1 MTLCATSS
9 IAFAKWENA
18 NDLIRPTFEKVEAV
32 GDVLHLTTKS
42 AGEKWLISVNGSEKK
57 LLEYNSVIKILKSD
71 HVELF
76 AKHKNFLIKPYVQN
90 DKLYYALILGSD
102 ERSTGRGLKS
112 YESAFSIDKN
122 NIVASTKEECGK
134 VVGRIQLEAN
144 EENAKNS
151 VLRIVS
157 DIRKNKDLKNCKL
170 VYVHETEAS
179 RKSSNI
185 DNLATLKL
193 LGNVDVSKIEFG
205 KTTYTEDNLHIII
218 SVKGDVDKK
227 FKFRLTPNSDTL
239 LKLYEIIE
247 TKL

>member
-1 MTLCATSS
+1 MTLCVTSS

-42 AGEKWLISVNGSEKK
+42 SGEKWLISINGAEKK

-76 AKHKNFLIKPYVQN
+76 GKHKNCLIKPYVQN

-122 NIVASTKEECGK
+122 NIVAASKEECGK
-134 VVGRIQLEAN
+134 VVGRIQLAAN
-144 EENAKNS
+144 EESAKNS
-151 VLRIVS
+151 VLRIVN
-157 DIRKNKDLKNCKL
+157 DVQKNKDLKNCKL
-170 VYVHETEAS
+170 IYVHENAAS

-185 DNLATLKL
+185 ENTDTLKIL
-193 LGNVDVSKIEFG
+193 SNVDISKIEFG
-205 KTTYTEDNLHIII
+205 ETFYSDDNMHIII
-218 SVKGDVDKK
+218 SVKGDVNKN

-239 LKLYEIIE
+239 LKLYEIIDV
-247 TKL
+247 K